1 MKKKVRN
8 NKVIL
13 ASILALGCL
22 TAASV
27 GFSSWVIGAQNISTK
42 SNVDVTVDDV
52 VDNRL
57 FNVTASSNSTI
68 KLGPSTKGTYIS
80 YSGSASEEV
89 LDFSFSLTFIAN
101 TANTAN
107 DGEAF
112 AFTSLGDQSFDIK
125 FSFTN
130 TLNIND
136 AENEYIKFPS
146 EPSETTIG
154 TISKSGFIA
163 SGTTAPQ
170 SSNVI
175 TYTGKLAWGSYFGG
189 KNPSELDDSTVSK
202 DPTKVDS
209 YIAGLKHLKDCLN
222 NQSNKNFVITVNI
235 VKK

>member
-27 GFSSWVIGAQNISTK
+27 GFSSWVIAAQSTDAT
-42 SNVDVTVDDV
+42 SNVNVTVADV
-52 VDNRL
+52 EDHR
-57 FNVTASSNSTI
+57 FNVEASSDSKI
-68 KLGPSTKGTYIS
+68 KLGPNKQGTYIS
-80 YSGSASEEV
+80 YSGSESEEN
-89 LDFSFSLTFIAN
+89 LNFTFSLKF
-101 TANTAN
+101 TAK
-107 DGEAF
+107 GSSEAF
-112 AFTSLGDQSFDIK
+112 KFTSLGDQSFNIK

-130 TLNIND
+130 IDTLNIND

-175 TYTGKLAWGSYFGG
+175 TYTGKLSWGSYFGN
-189 KNPSELDDSTVSK
+189 KNPSELDDST
-202 DPTKVDS
+202 KVDL
-209 YIAGLKHLKDCLN
+209 YIAGLKHLKECLKDN
-222 NQSNKNFVITVNI
+222 VAFEIKVNI
-235 VKK
+235 EKK

>member
-27 GFSSWVIGAQNISTK
+27 GFSSWVIAAQNTK
-42 SNVDVTVDDV
+42 ATSNVNVTVADV
-52 VDNRL
+52 EDHR
-57 FNVTASSNSTI
+57 FNVAASSKSEI
-68 KLGPSTKGTYIS
+68 KLGPSTKGPYIS
-80 YSGSASEEV
+80 YSGDKSEEA
-89 LDFSFSLTFIAN
+89 LDFTFSLTF
-101 TANTAN
+101 TAK
-107 DGEAF
+107 DGKDF
-112 AFTSLGDQSFDIK
+112 KFTSLGDQSFDIK

-136 AENEYIKFPS
+136 TKNTCIEFPP
-146 EPSETTIG
+146 EKTTIG

-163 SGTTAPQ
+163 SGTTDPKN
-170 SSNVI
+170 SNVI
-175 TYTGKLAWGSYFGG
+175 TYSGKLTWGSYFGG

-209 YIAGLKHLKDCLN
+209 YITGLSHLKECLKDN
-222 NQSNKNFVITVNI
+222 AAFEITVYI
-235 VKK
+235 EK

>member
-27 GFSSWVIGAQNISTK
+27 GFSSWVIGAQNISNK

-80 YSGSASEEV
+80 YSGIASEEV
-89 LDFSFSLTFIAN
+89 LDFNFKLTF
-101 TANTAN
+101 NTAN
-107 DGEAF
+107 DEAF
-112 AFTSLGDQSFDIK
+112 NFTSLGDQSFNIR
-125 FSFTN
+125 FSFTD

-136 AENEYIKFPS
+136 AKNTYIEFPP
-146 EPSETTIG
+146 EKQQLEQL
-154 TISKSGFIA
+154 A
-163 SGTTAPQ
+163 S
-170 SSNVI
+170 
-175 TYTGKLAWGSYFGG
+175 
-189 KNPSELDDSTVSK
+189 LDLVQVVVMQNRS
-202 DPTKVDS
+202 
-209 YIAGLKHLKDCLN
+209 
-222 NQSNKNFVITVNI
+222 
-235 VKK
+235 

>member
-1 MKKKVRN
+1 MRKKVRN
-8 NKVIL
+8 NKTIL

-27 GFSSWVIGAQNISTK
+27 GFSSWVIAAQNTDAA
-42 SNVDVTVDDV
+42 SNVKVTVADV
-52 VDNRL
+52 EDHR
-57 FNVTASSNSTI
+57 FKVTASSDSTI

-80 YSGSASEEV
+80 YSGSESEEV
-89 LDFSFSLTFIAN
+89 LDFNFKLTFTTTN
-101 TANTAN
+101 
-107 DGEAF
+107 GGSEAF
-112 AFTSLGDQSFDIK
+112 DFTSLGNQSFNIK
-125 FSFTN
+125 FSFTD

-163 SGTTAPQ
+163 SGTTVPQ

-189 KNPSELDDSTVSK
+189 QNPSLLSDS
-202 DPTKVDS
+202 TKVDS
-209 YIAGLKHLKDCLN
+209 YIQGLDHLKTRTSLKDK
-222 NQSNKNFVITVNI
+222 SFVITVNI
-235 VKK
+235 VKAV